1 MQNCLYLILSMQKLL
16 FSNTSNLHPHSVY
29 VLRKSLGY
37 YALYS
42 QGQNSQHILVVNS
55 LLCNFYLK
63 LPKSTNTFQ
72 TKEHLILICGEN
84 ISTKSFSNTIENFL
98 LGGVKGYFR
107 RLHLKGLGFR
117 TQVKKR
123 RLICKLGYSHLK
135 ILRLPLGLKVK
146 RIKKQKLKIMSVN
159 FSLLIRICELI
170 RDFRPINLYKIK
182 GILYRNETYKLKPG
196 KKRKR

>member
-1 MQNCLYLILSMQKLL
+1 MQKIILSNI
-16 FSNTSNLHPHSVY
+16 STLHPHSIY
-29 VLRKSLGY
+29 ILRKSQGY

-42 QGQNSQHILVVNS
+42 QTQQSANILVINS
-55 LLCNFYLK
+55 LFCNIYLK
-63 LPKSTNTFQ
+63 LPNVTITLQ
-72 TKEHLILICGEN
+72 TKDHLVLICKEN
-84 ISTKSFSNTIENFL
+84 DSTKPFSNIIENFL
-98 LGGVKGYFR
+98 LGSVKGYFR
-107 RLHLKGLGFR
+107 RLHFKGLGFR
-117 TQVKKR
+117 TQVKNR

-182 GILYRNETYKLKPG
+182 GILYKNETYKLKPG

>member
-1 MQNCLYLILSMQKLL
+1 MQKLVL
-16 FSNTSNLHPHSVY
+16 SNNLVLQPNSIY
-29 VLRKSLGY
+29 ILRKSLGY

-42 QGQNSQHILVVNS
+42 QIQNSEHILVVNS

-63 LPKSTNTFQ
+63 LPKSTTALH
-72 TKEHLILICGEN
+72 TKDHLVLICKAN
-84 ISTKSFSNTIENFL
+84 DSTKSFSNTIENFL

-135 ILRLPLGLKVK
+135 ILKLPLGLKVK

>member
-1 MQNCLYLILSMQKLL
+1 MQKLKL
-16 FSNTSNLHPHSVY
+16 VNNHTLHAHSVY

-37 YALYS
+37 FALYS
-42 QGQNSQHILVVNS
+42 QNQNSEHILVINS

-63 LPKSTNTFQ
+63 LPKLTSLFQ
-72 TKEHLILICGEN
+72 TNNHLILVCKIN
-84 ISTKSFSNTIENFL
+84 DSTKSFSNTIENFL

-117 TQVKKR
+117 TQVKNR

-135 ILRLPLGLKVK
+135 VLRLPLGLKIK
-146 RIKKQKLKIMSVN
+146 RVKKQKLKIMSVN
-159 FSLLIRICELI
+159 FSLLIRVCELI
-170 RDFRPINLYKIK
+170 RDFRPINLYKVK